1 MGRKVTFVELPT
13 FDGVL
18 PLASGYM
25 ETVCRKDP
33 SIVASFQFEKIS
45 MAVYTSH
52 TKILSTLEQSDAD
65 VYAFSCYV
73 WNMGLV
79 RRLLDRLLKTKP
91 QSYFVLGGPQVMHQ
105 ADKYLSP
112 DHENVFICN
121 GEGERTFAN
130 LLRSLLLP
138 EPDFTIVRGLSFY
151 HDKQLVTTEAEP
163 RISDLSEI
171 PSPFLEGVFE
181 VGKYKWVIIETNRG
195 CPFKCSYCYWGGAV
209 GARVYKYDNERIERE
224 IEWVSKSYC
233 WYLYLADANWG
244 MLKRDVD
251 LSQFIVDCQKRN
263 GAPVGVHFSGSKNT
277 PDRVAEITRIL
288 HEGGLIA
295 TQNIAL
301 QTMDP
306 EALKRVGRDNIKTST
321 YTQMQETLNQHDISS
336 FLEIIWP
343 LPGETLSS
351 FQEGLALLC
360 ENGAD
365 SFSVYNLL
373 LMNNVELNLK
383 KEEYGLV
390 AIRVPDPN
398 SEAEV
403 VVQTNEVDAEA
414 FQAGMRYL
422 YVVTCLYTLRGLWNL
437 GRYLHANRIMKYVEL
452 FRSFVDFCWQDPEH
466 PWTSFAEKSIQALD
480 AVLLSNSGPII
491 HFVLHERREV
501 FDEMLEKF
509 VRGQEFWHDPL
520 AQFFF
525 EVDLLNRPYVYQNT
539 PITPK
544 RYNFTKLDVRD
555 VHAEGYVVDIPSQ
568 YIDRLREYI
577 TIEEG
582 HQSTNRFS
590 VDHRRSQLPFIPS
603 KSIRE
608 HVTYCFDIS
617 QKMKHIL
624 PIWRSYDT
632 PQKST
637 RTR

>member
-414 FQAGMRYL
+414 FRAGMRYL

-624 PIWRSYDT
+624 PIWRPYDT

>member
-624 PIWRSYDT
+624 PIWRAYDT